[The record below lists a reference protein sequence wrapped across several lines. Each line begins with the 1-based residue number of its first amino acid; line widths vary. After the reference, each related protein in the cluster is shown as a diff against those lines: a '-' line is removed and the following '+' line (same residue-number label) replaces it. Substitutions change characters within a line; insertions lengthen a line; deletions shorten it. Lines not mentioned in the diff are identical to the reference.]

1 MENSTALKNLAEYV
15 TPGEITSAMN
25 WSPDRARSY
34 ARAYGRSRPI
44 AMPKGTFTSVPP
56 RARISGAICTGIAL
70 RAAGTVRVMD
80 LSSGPRDR
88 C

>member
-1 MENSTALKNLAEYV
+1 
-15 TPGEITSAMN
+15 MN

-44 AMPKGTFTSVPP
+44 AMPKGMFTSIPP
-56 RARISGAICTGIAL
+56 RAHISGAIYTGIAL

-80 LSSGPRDR
+80 LSLGPKAR